1 MSLYYTMKQMLPVAE
16 GVGNIKEVGMTE
28 NWIGLKVRKIY
39 ELRIKGIGNH
49 PPDSSLRRR
58 MHRNGTHHGEYV

>member
-28 NWIGLKVRKIY
+28 NWICLKDRVAISGKTIDGRKF
-39 ELRIKGIGNH
+39 ELVLEIDTQEEVEK
-49 PPDSSLRRR
+49 DA
-58 MHRNGTHHGEYV
+58 